1 MILTPFILSNIYKL
15 SSYFEKEFYESDV
28 ITPIGLKNHIVVVGY
43 ATLGR
48 RVAADLKTRGADF
61 IIISDNLKHVLLARK
76 IGLMAY
82 FGHLNKLPVLESL
95 AVDEAKTIIITV
107 SNEHNKRLIS
117 EAIFN
122 FSKRYGKVHHKNYN
136 LAIFRSD
143 KSILKLIKKY
153 PSIGL
158 ITPLSMSI
166 YSDDAKKTIN
176 ISTLSLAGMARI
188 TKIPATNPDL
198 IEYASSVDA
207 ALHKAL
213 PNGKYIVVNHNTKAL
228 DKDLVTEFTM
238 EFELEKGTTYSD
250 AKESFEDEFEG
261 ELSPVGFLIPKKYEL
276 QEDLLSKNSNDDYD
290 FFDTYSIIRFNAIF
304 PVSKNH
310 PDAGAYAPFS
320 LSIYK
325 KKDEDSMYISFPSI
339 DNWIND
345 LDISDESTIKAVR
358 ETQDKIKN
366 ILSGMTE

>member
-1 MILTPFILSNIYKL
+1 MKKISMIFISAILALGASVCSANAQNIQIFSVDNSKG
-15 SSYFEKEFYESDV
+15 V
-28 ITPIGLKNHIVVVGY
+28 IN
-43 ATLGR
+43 
-48 RVAADLKTRGADF
+48 
-61 IIISDNLKHVLLARK
+61 
-76 IGLMAY
+76 
-82 FGHLNKLPVLESL
+82 
-95 AVDEAKTIIITV
+95 AKTI
-107 SNEHNKRLIS
+107 ED
-117 EAIFN
+117 AFN
-122 FSKRYGKVHHKNYN
+122 ASGNIVVDVNNDMNSIFSKRYGKVHHKNYN